1 VKAAV
6 VERPG
11 KIRIWDIKGPEI
23 GDYEALVRMK
33 ACGLCNSTDTK
44 IYHGHF
50 PGVTRY
56 PLVLGHEGVGE
67 VVEVGTKV
75 KSFKPGDVILEL
87 WGKITDEGLGVGWGA
102 FVEYGVVPDTV
113 ALEEDGLPWNP
124 VSLRSQIVPKEIDPL
139 EAVILITLKEALS
152 GLRNFGLQEGMSLLV
167 FGDGPVGGALV
178 RFARLR
184 GAGIVAC
191 VGHWDERLRLIR
203 RLGADCV
210 VNEKKEDLKDAIQTA
225 FGDLKFDLVI
235 DAVGRN
241 QIVNHAF
248 TFVRPGGK
256 IGMYGVAAEPDYT
269 LPLAPWPNNVSLH
282 KLFFPYKHEAV
293 HQDVIEYVRNGD
305 IRLKD
310 FYSHVVPLDEIQRG
324 IQLIESREAFRV
336 IVKIS

>member
-1 VKAAV
+1 MKAAV

-23 GDYEALVRMK
+23 GDYEALVRMN

-50 PGVTRY
+50 PSVTEY

-67 VVEVGTKV
+67 VVEVGKKV
-75 KSFKPGDVILEL
+75 KSFKPGDVVLEL
-87 WGKITDEGLGVGWGA
+87 WGKITDKGLGVGWGA
-102 FVEYGVVPDTV
+102 FVEYGVVPDRT
-113 ALEEDGLPWNP
+113 ALEESGLPWNP

-152 GLRNFGLQEGMSLLV
+152 GLLNFGLKSGMSMLV
-167 FGDGPVGGALV
+167 FGDGPVGAALV

-184 GAGIVAC
+184 GAGPVAC
-191 VGHWDERLRLIR
+191 VGHWDKRLRLIR

-210 VNEKKEDLKDAIQTA
+210 INEKREDLNDAIETA
-225 FGDLKFDLVI
+225 FADSKFDLVI

-241 QIVNHAF
+241 QIVSRAF

-256 IGMYGVAAEPDYT
+256 IGMYGVTAEPNYT
-269 LPLAPWPNNVSLH
+269 FSLAPWPNNVSIH
-282 KLFFPYKHEAV
+282 KLFFPYKHETV
-293 HQDVIEYVRNGD
+293 HEDVIKYVRSGEVC
-305 IRLKD
+305 LKD
-310 FYSHVVPLDEIQRG
+310 FYSHVVPLDEIEHG
-324 IQLIESREAFRV
+324 IELIESREAFRV